1 MIASVVLFFNLL
13 ALGAFALPQFQGA
26 FNQTQR
32 STLKPLASSRD
43 RQQVAL
49 GSQVGLGSP
58 IGSRIG
64 DVGTQNSKEV
74 VGVDASQTTCDKQG
88 KPVSILG
95 NPVSRFQARY
105 CSCVN
110 DKGFCTRPYA
120 TCEEFCTKW
129 AS

>member
-58 IGSRIG
+58 IG
-64 DVGTQNSKEV
+64 NSKEV

-88 KPVSILG
+88 KPVSIMG